1 MSSIKDLMGFSF
13 TLGCTVARPVLLGK
27 SPIIEIC
34 KVTRIED
41 GKLYLDNSKVAMKI
55 PSRLLIIEH
64 DPLIKLVDEHSKEM
78 ANECG

>member
-1 MSSIKDLMGFSF
+1 MKDLMGFSF

-34 KVTRIED
+34 TVTRIE
-41 GKLYLDNSKVAMKI
+41 GNKLYLDNSKAAMKI

-64 DPLIKLVDEHSKEM
+64 DPLVKLIDDHSKELE
-78 ANECG
+78 NESS